1 MGTKTYRKIQR
12 SNTEGRVE
20 FSWAIGSYRERG
32 DRCAQL
38 CSEGFSCL
46 SDILPSSPCFFLS
59 PHSVCVPEAQ
69 QDGQHLSPSYVRSL
83 LSLSLLP
90 PSHLCSSLL
99 SGTEL
104 SHIFFLIPFFFF
116 FLIWLLS
123 ILSLVTFQKHGILTI
138 LFGKICN
145 KNIEIT
151 PLRWGNTMFIPGLK
165 CTLFISVI

>member
-46 SDILPSSPCFFLS
+46 SDILPSNPCFFLS

-116 FLIWLLS
+116 FSSDFCQSCHLLHS
-123 ILSLVTFQKHGILTI
+123 RNMEYWRYCLGKYVT
-138 LFGKICN
+138 KI
-145 KNIEIT
+145 
-151 PLRWGNTMFIPGLK
+151 
-165 CTLFISVI
+165 